1 MKLKIITFCL
11 LFVTIFVSC
20 KKEDLSKGLNTGNS
34 NVPILSK
41 VLVDNQSSY
50 EYVYNDSNMISEV
63 KSKFDF
69 TINHYN
75 NKGQL
80 VTAEYYGNDNILSS
94 NTEVSA
100 TALSSTTLVTSE
112 NGTKSGVITY
122 EYNDNGQL
130 TKTTYSLPSTT
141 SSEYSG
147 FTYDSNNRI
156 SRQTM
161 YWANIE
167 TGYIDYSYDMKGNLI
182 KEMLYNTPSTGVE
195 ELITTSSYNFDN
207 ENNPYKSSSKLLVP
221 GINTNPNN
229 IIKETYTIHLT
240 PDQGSDDVQVIETSY
255 QYNGLGYPV
264 SKNGNV
270 SYVYE

>member
-94 NTEVSA
+94 NAEVSA

-167 TGYIDYSYDMKGNLI
+167 TGYIDYSYDVKGNLI

-195 ELITTSSYNFDN
+195 ELITTTSYNFDN

-229 IIKETYTIHLT
+229 IIKETYTIHFT

>member
-94 NTEVSA
+94 NAEVSA
-100 TALSSTTLVTSE
+100 NALSSTTLVTSE

-167 TGYIDYSYDMKGNLI
+167 TGYIDYSYDVKGNLI

-195 ELITTSSYNFDN
+195 ELITTTSYNFDN

-229 IIKETYTIHLT
+229 IIKETYTIHFT

>member
-1 MKLKIITFCL
+1 MELKIITFCL

-34 NVPILSK
+34 NFPILSK

-94 NTEVSA
+94 NAEVSA
-100 TALSSTTLVTSE
+100 TALNSTTLVTSE

-122 EYNDNGQL
+122 EYNDNGKL

-221 GINTNPNN
+221 GINTNLNN
-229 IIKETYTIHLT
+229 IIKETYTIHFT

>member
-1 MKLKIITFCL
+1 MELKIITFCL

-94 NTEVSA
+94 NAEVSA
-100 TALSSTTLVTSE
+100 NALSSTTLVTSE

-167 TGYIDYSYDMKGNLI
+167 TGYIDYSYDVKGNLI

-195 ELITTSSYNFDN
+195 ELITTTSYNFDN

-221 GINTNPNN
+221 GINTNLNN
-229 IIKETYTIHLT
+229 IIKETYTIHFT

-270 SYVYE
+270 LYVYE